1 VIRVALLLVVCA
13 RIARADTRLEE
24 SGACEG
30 VRERVVALVGRDP
43 FTAVAATTI
52 AVTSEASPSGASA
65 SLSIAVAG
73 RPAGHR
79 ALAAASCAVLV
90 DDLALAIA
98 VVLASPPEV
107 EARPPD
113 AAVEVP
119 PSLDMPA
126 IELTR
131 DDGTASAWQLA
142 MLGGAATSTRG
153 TAAAVLGL
161 RVKHGALSLTA
172 GLALDSADDLAVPPG
187 TVSVSRSELSLL
199 PCLHVGRAV
208 ACTDLAAG
216 WISGTASGFA
226 SSATAAM
233 PFAALGLRLAWE
245 QPLVDWLAVQ
255 GFIEGRVALT
265 ANRFLIDD
273 MAVWTGSRVEAWL
286 GIAAVAHI
294 P

>member
-1 VIRVALLLVVCA
+1 MIRVALVLVVCA
-13 RIARADTRLEE
+13 RIARADARLEE

-30 VRERVVALVGRDP
+30 VRERVLALVGRDP

-52 AVTSEASPSGASA
+52 AVTTEASPSGASG

-98 VVLASPPEV
+98 VVLASPPEA
-107 EARPPD
+107 EPPTRD

-119 PSLDMPA
+119 PDMPA
-126 IELTR
+126 IDLTR
-131 DDGTASAWQLA
+131 DADTASAWQLA
-142 MLGGAATSTRG
+142 MLGGAATSWGGT
-153 TAAAVLGL
+153 TAAVVGL
-161 RVKHGALSLTA
+161 RVKRGALSLTA
-172 GLALDSADDLAVPPG
+172 GLALDSADELSVAPG
-187 TVSVSRSELSLL
+187 TVTVSRSELSLL
-199 PCLHVGRAV
+199 PCLHVGRAA
-208 ACTDLAAG
+208 ACGDVAAG
-216 WISGTASGFA
+216 WISGNTSGFA
-226 SSATAAM
+226 SSATATM
-233 PFAALGLRLAWE
+233 PFAALGLRLVWE

-255 GFIEGRVALT
+255 GFVEGRVALT
-265 ANRFLIDD
+265 SNRFLIDD
-273 MAVWTGSRVEAWL
+273 MAVWTGARVEAWF